1 MQGAVLKMFDILL
14 ACHIL
19 RGKMAVWMLGERKP
33 NIKGVILPKALQAV
47 LEEVHGQSILNT
59 ELKDL
64 TIGKRHDRCD
74 TLRI

>member
-1 MQGAVLKMFDILL
+1 
-14 ACHIL
+14 
-19 RGKMAVWMLGERKP
+19 MLGERKP